1 MTQAFA
7 ETLGIHKDELQD
19 DLFGRHD
26 SDQSS
31 LKSDLDR
38 QTDPKEAPCNVA
50 KSCCNDPSVVM
61 APLEHVKINRTIKR
75 WSKCSGKGLLLYINM
90 NGGKDFCLFRM
101 KNARTCSGKTLTCII
116 GLYHDMNNAF

>member
-19 DLFGRHD
+19 DLLGRHD

-38 QTDPKEAPCNVA
+38 QQDLKETPCDIT

-75 WSKCSGKGLLLYINM
+75 WSTCSGKGLLLYINM

-101 KNARTCSGKTLTCII
+101 KNARTCSGKTLK
-116 GLYHDMNNAF
+116 

>member
-7 ETLGIHKDELQD
+7 ETLGIRKDELQD
-19 DLFGRHD
+19 DLFERHD

-31 LKSDLDR
+31 LKRDLDR
-38 QTDPKEAPCNVA
+38 HPDLKETPCNVT

-75 WSKCSGKGLLLYINM
+75 WSTCSGKGLLLYINM
-90 NGGKDFCLFRM
+90 NGGQEFCLFRM
-101 KNARTCSGKTLTCII
+101 KNARTCSGKILK
-116 GLYHDMNNAF
+116 

>member
-7 ETLGIHKDELQD
+7 ETLGIRKDELKD
-19 DLFGRHD
+19 DLFERHD

-31 LKSDLDR
+31 LKRDLDR
-38 QTDPKEAPCNVA
+38 QTDLKEAPCHVT

-75 WSKCSGKGLLLYINM
+75 WSTCSGKGLLSYINK

-101 KNARTCSGKTLTCII
+101 KNARACSGKILK
-116 GLYHDMNNAF
+116 